1 MDTEDWD
8 DDTVEE
14 GGEDVDE
21 NGTEEGLNSGMGES
35 KSGGGWCFRIVNTFC
50 RCKTTLRFWSRWLDA
65 PKVLKRLFHYFSPCW
80 TGPSDMTQ
88 RDTYIYTMTYY
99 IYTYTLIKDR
109 V

>member
-35 KSGGGWCFRIVNTFC
+35 SLVVGGV
-50 RCKTTLRFWSRWLDA
+50 SE
-65 PKVLKRLFHYFSPCW
+65 
-80 TGPSDMTQ
+80 
-88 RDTYIYTMTYY
+88 
-99 IYTYTLIKDR
+99 
-109 V
+109 

>member
-35 KSGGGWCFRIVNTFC
+35 KSGGGWCLRIVNTFW
-50 RCKTTLRFWSRWLDA
+50 RCKITLKLRSRWLAACRPVRARPCGIGCGFCHEFEDLLGGWPQA
-65 PKVLKRLFHYFSPCW
+65 P
-80 TGPSDMTQ
+80 
-88 RDTYIYTMTYY
+88 
-99 IYTYTLIKDR
+99 
-109 V
+109 